1 LNLFKRCIR
10 DLDTTLLKWFN
21 SGSRKY
27 LPLTRCQFHQHF
39 MLTLLYE
46 SVFLQLFSNY
56 SLALLLFGKRI
67 LAQKLLVK
75 CWLNLLLATSK
86 SRCHFRSG
94 KKGLEKI
101 TWYIRVHIRDF
112 GGLVLGS
119 SQFLL
124 LPKKVLPNSKVV
136 KIDSKTII

>member
-1 LNLFKRCIR
+1 VF
-10 DLDTTLLKWFN
+10 
-21 SGSRKY
+21 
-27 LPLTRCQFHQHF
+27 
-39 MLTLLYE
+39 
-46 SVFLQLFSNY
+46 FLQLFSNY

-75 CWLNLLLATSK
+75 CWL
-86 SRCHFRSG
+86 
-94 KKGLEKI
+94 
-101 TWYIRVHIRDF
+101 DF